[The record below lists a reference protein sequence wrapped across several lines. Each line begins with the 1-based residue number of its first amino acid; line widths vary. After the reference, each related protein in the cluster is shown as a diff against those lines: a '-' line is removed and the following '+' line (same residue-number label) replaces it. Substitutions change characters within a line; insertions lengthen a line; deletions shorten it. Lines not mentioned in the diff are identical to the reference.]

1 MTLLIDQTF
10 ERTLDRLLATY
21 ATPDWRGASLDAWL
35 FEDAGQRRAAEARFR
50 AAGVDA
56 RLHPAYKPLIGFF
69 VEDARAAG
77 PFTWVELG
85 YPVVPDAGENRF
97 RLEAYPLAGMIGDA
111 RLDLVPEAVAAG
123 AMPAYRLRLEAA
135 DGSLT
140 DLTLPAPNHLAED
153 HIGQMRLSPTGWL
166 KLAHPDGRRIDQ
178 RLETE
183 YEALFHRAMAVITAW
198 DWGADEPFFETLE
211 IRVDLPG
218 ADTRLP
224 VGEEV
229 ISLHEALHEEL
240 YFSLL
245 EHFQRHSGRPIGAR
259 DLQPGRILPD
269 IRSADGTH
277 RLRIETRPLD
287 TGEADWPD
295 QPLHEAEAP
304 FGMAQIRAE
313 LDRIGGEVFVAGSRA
328 GRPVLARHRQG
339 SDHPVMISGGQHA
352 NEVSGVAGAIR
363 AAALLAARPTAHF
376 TIAPVENPDGYAMH
390 RRLTRSQ
397 PDHMHHAAR
406 YTALGDDLEYRRQ
419 TERGLTGPLYEAA
432 IRVEARARTGADLH
446 LNLHGYPS
454 HEWTR
459 PLTGYV
465 PRGFEMWTV
474 PKGFFLILRH
484 HPGWEDRARRLL
496 TRVTAELARLPDLAA
511 LNARQ
516 IALYEIH
523 AGRLGFEVI
532 DGFPCMVSEQP
543 AQVPA
548 VTLITEYPDE
558 TVYGAAFR
566 LAHDAQTRAV
576 LAAYDAWQEIMTG
589 AG

>member
-1 MTLLIDQTF
+1 
-10 ERTLDRLLATY
+10 
-21 ATPDWRGASLDAWL
+21 
-35 FEDAGQRRAAEARFR
+35 
-50 AAGVDA
+50 
-56 RLHPAYKPLIGFF
+56 
-69 VEDARAAG
+69 
-77 PFTWVELG
+77 
-85 YPVVPDAGENRF
+85 
-97 RLEAYPLAGMIGDA
+97 
-111 RLDLVPEAVAAG
+111 
-123 AMPAYRLRLEAA
+123 
-135 DGSLT
+135 
-140 DLTLPAPNHLAED
+140 
-153 HIGQMRLSPTGWL
+153 
-166 KLAHPDGRRIDQ
+166 
-178 RLETE
+178 
-183 YEALFHRAMAVITAW
+183 
-198 DWGADEPFFETLE
+198 
-211 IRVDLPG
+211 
-218 ADTRLP
+218 
-224 VGEEV
+224 
-229 ISLHEALHEEL
+229 
-240 YFSLL
+240 
-245 EHFQRHSGRPIGAR
+245 
-259 DLQPGRILPD
+259 
-269 IRSADGTH
+269 
-277 RLRIETRPLD
+277 
-287 TGEADWPD
+287 
-295 QPLHEAEAP
+295 
-304 FGMAQIRAE
+304 
-313 LDRIGGEVFVAGSRA
+313 

-419 TERGLTGPLYEAA
+419 TGRGQIGPLYEAA

-496 TRVTAELARLPDLAA
+496 TRVTAELAHLPELAA

-523 AGRLGFEVI
+523 AGRLGFEMI

-543 AQVPA
+543 AQVPV

-566 LAHDAQTRAV
+566 LAHEAQSRAV
-576 LAAYDAWQEIMTG
+576 LAAYDAWQAIMTG
-589 AG
+589 TD

>member
-21 ATPDWRGASLDAWL
+21 ATPDWQGASLDAWL

-69 VEDARAAG
+69 VEDARAKG
-77 PFTWVELG
+77 PFTRVELS
-85 YPVVPDAGENRF
+85 YPVVPEAGENRF

-111 RLDLVPEAVAAG
+111 RLDLVPEAVAPG
-123 AMPAYRLRLEAA
+123 TMPVYRLRLEAA

-153 HIGQMRLSPTGWL
+153 HAGEMRLSPTGWL

-178 RLETE
+178 RLETD

-245 EHFQRHSGRPIGAR
+245 EHFQRRSGRPLGAR
-259 DLQPGRILPD
+259 DLQPGRILPE
-269 IRSADGTH
+269 IRGSDGLV
-277 RLRIETRPLD
+277 RLVIETRPLD

-295 QPLHEAEAP
+295 QPLHQAEAP

-419 TERGLTGPLYEAA
+419 TGRGQIGPLYEAA

-474 PKGFFLILRH
+474 PKGFFLILRQH
-484 HPGWEDRARRLL
+484 RGHDGLRFLDALTKELL
-496 TRVTAELARLPDLAA
+496 AGSAELAAFNALQQRMWHAHVGELPFAPI
-511 LNARQ
+511 NG
-516 IALYEIH
+516 I
-523 AGRLGFEVI
+523 
-532 DGFPCMVSEQP
+532 PCMVITDERSTVPFTLVSEF
-543 AQVPA
+543 
-548 VTLITEYPDE
+548 PDE
-558 TVYGAAFR
+558 TVRGAAFR
-566 LAHDAQTRAV
+566 LAHTTQMRTV
-576 LAAYDAWQEIMTG
+576 LAAARLYWDG
-589 AG
+589 LLD